1 MKILF
6 PPNSGF
12 ASLKRDGLAG
22 WSTTPVN
29 PGPNVALNLMS
40 QPISRGRTGRRKK
53 KNPPGFD
60 AGQEYEE
67 DTMLEGH
74 HLSLLP
80 SFQPSLSVCLAGNL
94 TQTPGTPHLGL
105 CMFIGLQEE
114 EHHQSVI
121 TK

>member
-1 MKILF
+1 M
-6 PPNSGF
+6 
-12 ASLKRDGLAG
+12 KRDGLAG

-67 DTMLEGH
+67 DGRH
-74 HLSLLP
+74 HVGRSP
-80 SFQPSLSVCLAGNL
+80 SI
-94 TQTPGTPHLGL
+94 
-105 CMFIGLQEE
+105 FI
-114 EHHQSVI
+114 
-121 TK
+121 T